1 MFVCL
6 MSLLILLKSRMA
18 DETRQF
24 LKMSVLKLKLVASFC
39 VRELNLILLVMSGK
53 RTKAGRRLKRSLKRY
68 KEDLN
73 FIMFS
78 TFSMLCLVF
87 RSEDESNF
95 LRKKQ
100 ALIAQLSC
108 FSRVSERL
116 CCRSVNST
124 AL

>member
-24 LKMSVLKLKLVASFC
+24 LKMAVLKLKLVASFC

-95 LRKKQ
+95 LRKKK
-100 ALIAQLSC
+100 L
-108 FSRVSERL
+108 
-116 CCRSVNST
+116 
-124 AL
+124 